1 MFNTFGVQCFIN
13 SVFILFSPAHRVSR
27 VKQKTKTNLALV
39 LTSKDFCL
47 SCDIIAEYNM
57 KWKKWIEVKSLAHS
71 ENTLQLSN

>member
-47 SCDIIAEYNM
+47 SCDIIAGYN
-57 KWKKWIEVKSLAHS
+57 IGYFRS
-71 ENTLQLSN
+71 EKFSTFREHIAAL

>member
-13 SVFILFSPAHRVSR
+13 SVFILFSPAHRASR

-39 LTSKDFCL
+39 LTSKDRLFSGIL
-47 SCDIIAEYNM
+47 
-57 KWKKWIEVKSLAHS
+57 EVKILAHS

>member
-13 SVFILFSPAHRVSR
+13 SVFILFSPAHRASR

-39 LTSKDFCL
+39 LTSKDRLFSVIL
-47 SCDIIAEYNM
+47 
-57 KWKKWIEVKSLAHS
+57 EVKILAHS